1 MNQMRGGCCLT
12 KGKKTSPDKDSQI
25 ARNEE
30 AQTVRK
36 IVSVIIIALV
46 LILFVG
52 SISGY
57 MYIKSALKPV
67 DPKSNEEIKVEI
79 PMGSSTSD
87 ISRILEEDGI
97 IKDSRVFR
105 FYTKFKNESDF
116 QAGAYTFSPSLTID
130 EVIKA
135 LKSGKVQEEPLYKVT
150 IPEGKSIDQ
159 MAKIYASKLGFSEKD
174 FLKKMKDEKY
184 IEKLM
189 DKYPDI
195 LTDDILNPDI
205 RYPLEGYLFAATYH
219 FYDKDPSIEK
229 VVEKM
234 LQKTEQVMTPYF
246 EAIEDNKLTIHE
258 TVTMASLIENES
270 GTEDQRKKIAGV
282 FYNRLDEGM
291 KLQTDPT
298 VLYALGK
305 HKDKVLLKDLEVDSP
320 YNTYQIDA
328 LPVGP
333 ISNFAESSLEAALNP
348 EKSDYMYF
356 LHDGE
361 GNIYYA
367 KTHEEHLEL
376 KKRYIK

>member
-1 MNQMRGGCCLT
+1 MT
-12 KGKKTSPDKDSQI
+12 KGKKTNPDKDSQI

-174 FLKKMKDEKY
+174 FLEKMKDEKY

-234 LQKTEQVMTPYF
+234 LQKTEQVMKPYF

-367 KTHEEHLEL
+367 KTHDEHLEL
-376 KKRYIK
+376 KERYIK